1 MSQEQ
6 IKKGMALA
14 FFGSAY
20 ADMADDCG
28 QSLHGEIMD
37 QLPAVIDSAA
47 LHAADT
53 LTFQLELMHGMPVAS
68 LYESNNATNELKAQE
83 WGHYA
88 AMQAMGH
95 GVGLFDYDI
104 DLKVPHVE
112 FGSHSLSRDYFTE

>member
-1 MSQEQ
+1 MSHEL
-6 IKKGMALA
+6 IKKGMARA

-28 QSLHGEIMD
+28 KPLRGEIMD

-53 LTFQLELMHGMPVAS
+53 LAFQLEMMHGQPVAK
-68 LYESNNATNELKAQE
+68 LFEANNATNELTAQE

-88 AMQAMGH
+88 AMQSMGH

-104 DLKVPHVE
+104 DLTIPHVE